1 MCVSACVSV
10 CLSICWSTKL
20 ITRNKWLAK
29 IGAGNLQWIKIT
41 TASKHLVA
49 ELDIIQPK
57 HSLPELSEP
66 VGFQLN
72 DIGIKPACL

>member
-20 ITRNKWLAK
+20 ITRNKWLA
-29 IGAGNLQWIKIT
+29 KIT